1 MSANAKKSM
10 TATIALILF
19 GALALFAG
27 REVAVGTDSRCRAGV
42 VWSRSKIA
50 QWPELTPRVTIEDEF
65 SDTLA
70 LKHNQSP
77 GAHAWT

>member
-27 REVAVGTDSRCRAGV
+27 EKWLWALIPAAAL
-42 VWSRSKIA
+42 VWYA
-50 QWPELTPRVTIEDEF
+50 ANP
-65 SDTLA
+65 
-70 LKHNQSP
+70 
-77 GAHAWT
+77 

>member
-27 REVAVGTDSRCRAGV
+27 EKWLWALIPAAAL
-42 VWSRSKIA
+42 VWYAANLKLRSG
-50 QWPELTPRVTIEDEF
+50 R
-65 SDTLA
+65 
-70 LKHNQSP
+70 N
-77 GAHAWT
+77 